1 MIKPG
6 SDPEIPILRGLGSRV
21 PLLAPVK
28 TGLEDP
34 PVVALNSQTAMETAT
49 TQPKPGRWNW
59 LSLALFI
66 ALCLVVGSI
75 SGYFNASAIP
85 GWYANLQKPGWTPP
99 NQVFA
104 PVWTFLYICIGIAGW
119 LVWSSPSGSER
130 GSAFRLWSLQLLL
143 NFIWTRSFSASSCP
157 GGQRWTSL
165 PSGW

>member
-1 MIKPG
+1 
-6 SDPEIPILRGLGSRV
+6 
-21 PLLAPVK
+21 
-28 TGLEDP
+28 
-34 PVVALNSQTAMETAT
+34 METAA

-66 ALCLVVGSI
+66 ALCLVVGGI

-143 NFIWTRSFSASSCP
+143 NFIWTPLFFGLKLPGWAALDIVALWVVIVAFILVARRISAWAAILFVPYWAWVSYASSLNIAICHLN
-157 GGQRWTSL
+157 GV
-165 PSGW
+165 